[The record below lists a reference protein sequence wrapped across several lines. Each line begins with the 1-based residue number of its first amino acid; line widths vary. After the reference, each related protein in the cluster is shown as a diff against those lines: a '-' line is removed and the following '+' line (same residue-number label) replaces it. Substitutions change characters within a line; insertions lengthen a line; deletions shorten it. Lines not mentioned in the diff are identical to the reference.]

1 MYIIYSTSI
10 CAKWNIKQV
19 SISPSVCLSADGQ
32 GLQTHGDCSFLLT
45 EAGRDAGKESPQ
57 CFRVELAF
65 ESSKGGGS
73 TARLSSFFFFFW
85 FVCLTIPL
93 TVVKG
98 VMDLVKKAIRN
109 ISTTPFSL
117 SSLSLPHSLSLSLR
131 LSSGIWRV

>member
-1 MYIIYSTSI
+1 M
-10 CAKWNIKQV
+10 QV
-19 SISPSVCLSADGQ
+19 RRAHNAS
-32 GLQTHGDCSFLLT
+32 GLGWHLKV
-45 EAGRDAGKESPQ
+45 A
-57 CFRVELAF
+57 
-65 ESSKGGGS
+65 KGGGINCK
-73 TARLSSFFFFFW
+73 AVFVFFFFLWVVF